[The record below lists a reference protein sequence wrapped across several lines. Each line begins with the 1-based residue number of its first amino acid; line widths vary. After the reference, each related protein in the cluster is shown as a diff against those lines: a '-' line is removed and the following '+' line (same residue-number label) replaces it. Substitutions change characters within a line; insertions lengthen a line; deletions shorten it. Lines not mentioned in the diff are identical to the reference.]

1 MELNY
6 PITGLIILI
15 VIILVIFIIRR
26 NRKDEKN
33 FEKGINQSELE
44 PEQHQKE
51 DI

>member
-15 VIILVIFIIRR
+15 VIILLIIIIRR
-26 NRKDEKN
+26 NQKDEKD
-33 FEKGINQSELE
+33 FEKSVNESEID

>member
-15 VIILVIFIIRR
+15 VVVLLIIIIRR
-26 NRKDEKN
+26 NRKDEKE
-33 FEKGINQSELE
+33 FEKTVNESEIE